1 MSDVNNNNNSNTSAN
16 PPRRLSFSE
25 KIAEK
30 FSMKGRRNSGQNQ
43 QSTQSAQSQHNHQYG
58 TRESAHDSA
67 FAVEGSI
74 VGAHAIPPFSL
85 EHRYQSTS
93 ASTQNRSQGK
103 AQQQG
108 LGQAQAQAQA
118 QSQAPVQS
126 HVDQQQSSGS
136 FHSSEGHQ
144 HQHHTEGQID
154 PTEGLEERLC
164 GNDHRPLM

>member
-1 MSDVNNNNNSNTSAN
+1 MSDINNTSSNTSAN

-30 FSMKGRRNSGQNQ
+30 FSMKGRRNSGQSQ
-43 QSTQSAQSQHNHQYG
+43 QSKQSQNNHQYG

-85 EHRYQSTS
+85 EHRYRSTP

-108 LGQAQAQAQA
+108 QGQAQAQALA
-118 QSQAPVQS
+118 QPQAPVQT
-126 HVDQQQSSGS
+126 HADQQQSSGPS
-136 FHSSEGHQ
+136 HSGEGHYQ
-144 HQHHTEGQID
+144 HHHTEGQID
-154 PTEGLEERLC
+154 PTEGLEERLG